1 MVGDTDMF
9 GTSKR
14 AGVQPFLPRS
24 VAKMAA
30 MAAVGA
36 ASLLGTAILLSGV
49 DSSLAEAPGATFS
62 ERFSLVSKPSHCPSD
77 GWPYF
82 KAECL
87 RMPDGSRA
95 RPVRVIRIDR
105 PAFTGVVVAA
115 R

>member
-1 MVGDTDMF
+1 MF
-9 GTSKR
+9 GTGKHANVRCFRPSLAAR
-14 AGVQPFLPRS
+14 IAAIMAVTGAG
-24 VAKMAA
+24 
-30 MAAVGA
+30 
-36 ASLLGTAILLSGV
+36 LLGAAILLSGV
-49 DSSLAEAPGATFS
+49 DSSRAEAPGATFS
-62 ERFSLVSKPSHCPSD
+62 ERFSLVSKPSDCPSD

-95 RPVRVIRIDR
+95 RPVRVIGIDR